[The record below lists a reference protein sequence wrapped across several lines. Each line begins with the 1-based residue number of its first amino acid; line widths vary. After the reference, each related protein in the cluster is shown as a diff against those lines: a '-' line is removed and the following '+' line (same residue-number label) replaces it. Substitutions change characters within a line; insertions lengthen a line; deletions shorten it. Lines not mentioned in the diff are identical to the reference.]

1 MPTKVF
7 TTIDGLCPFGK
18 KVMIDSPGCRS
29 CEHFYRIGTETFFW
43 CTHPVESVP
52 KMPESVPK
60 TRKTVP
66 KATKDVPKTKKRG
79 RPAKKAISKPVKTR
93 KKKNG

>member
-7 TTIDGLCPFGK
+7 TTISGLCPFGK
-18 KVMIDSPGCRS
+18 NVMIDSAGCRS
-29 CEHFYRIGTETFFW
+29 CEQYYRAGTGMFFW
-43 CTHPVESVP
+43 CNHPIEQKPAEIEQKTP
-52 KMPESVPK
+52 KPAH
-60 TRKTVP
+60 
-66 KATKDVPKTKKRG
+66 KAAEIAQPAKKRG